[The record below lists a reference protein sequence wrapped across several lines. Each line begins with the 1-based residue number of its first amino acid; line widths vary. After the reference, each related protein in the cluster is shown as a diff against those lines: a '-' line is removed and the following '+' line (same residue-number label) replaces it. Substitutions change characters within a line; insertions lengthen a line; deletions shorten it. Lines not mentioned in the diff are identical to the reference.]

1 MRRKISQSIQ
11 IKTFLSM
18 LALLAV
24 CCIIIYGMVMIFLPR
39 NYRTELE
46 GQITSDF
53 YDLVEVLER
62 NGWEASSD
70 SLLEFSMTNNASVEV
85 NNAYGNNLFSVNFAN
100 MENLD
105 TSAPSISC
113 SATFQQGGQTYH
125 LFANAALV
133 AVAQSYDILLKLIPF
148 IAVVILLISVIG
160 AVVCSRYYSKPL
172 VSISNVAKR
181 MTTLDMTWKC
191 EVNRKDEIGVLA
203 ASLNEMSQR
212 LNDAMDSLKAAN
224 WKLQKDI
231 ERQREQEKQRVEFFT
246 AVSHELKTPI
256 AIIKGQLEGMIY
268 QVGEY
273 KDRDTYLRRC
283 MKTTNEM
290 EALVKEILSAARMG
304 GGDFHLERTD
314 LDISQMLRKGLPAVP
329 WPDGGQADRASHG
342 NPAGIPLPGRPA
354 AHGEGVYQC
363 NWKCRGLFAGGRGDY
378 CHPKGR
384 GVFRGEYRRPHCRGR
399 FGAYLHAIL
408 PGGQIPEPEQ
418 RRQRPRAVYHRDHS
432 GPPRNH
438 PQHGQ
443 HGKWREIYGVSV
455 VNGMKRGKAGFW

>member
-1 MRRKISQSIQ
+1 MRKRISESIQ
-11 IKTFLSM
+11 AKTFLSM
-18 LALLAV
+18 LALLV
-24 CCIIIYGMVMIFLPR
+24 ICCIIIYGMVMIFLPR
-39 NYRTELE
+39 NYHTELE
-46 GQITSDF
+46 GQVTSDL

-70 SLLEFSMTNNASVEV
+70 SLMEFSMTNNASVKI
-85 NNAYGNNLFSVNFAN
+85 NDDAGNNLFSVNFAD

-105 TSAPSISC
+105 TSAPSMSC

-133 AVAQSYDILLKLIPF
+133 AVAQSYDILLKLIPL
-148 IAVVILLISVIG
+148 IAVVILLISIIG

-212 LNDAMDSLKAAN
+212 LSDAMDSLKAAN

-231 ERQREQEKQRVEFFT
+231 EREREQEKQRVEFFT

-283 MKTTNEM
+283 LKTTNDM
-290 EALVKEILSAARMG
+290 ELLVKEILSAARMG
-304 GGDFHLERTD
+304 GSDFHLERTD
-314 LDISQMLRKGLPAVP
+314 LDISQMLRKVCQQFRGRMEDKQMELRMDIQPEYHYQGDRRLMEKVFTNVIGNAV
-329 WPDGGQADRASHG
+329 AYS
-342 NPAGIPLPGRPA
+342 PAGAVITVIQKD
-354 AHGEGVYQC
+354 EVFSVENTGVHIAEEDLERIFTPFYRVDKSR
-363 NWKCRGLFAGGRGDY
+363 NRNSGGSGLGLYITKTILD
-378 CHPKGR
+378 HHEIIHNMINTEN
-384 GVFRGEYRRPHCRGR
+384 GVKFTA
-399 FGAYLHAIL
+399 FL
-408 PGGQIPEPEQ
+408 
-418 RRQRPRAVYHRDHS
+418 
-432 GPPRNH
+432 
-438 PQHGQ
+438 
-443 HGKWREIYGVSV
+443 W
-455 VNGMKRGKAGFW
+455 

>member
-1 MRRKISQSIQ
+1 M
-11 IKTFLSM
+11 
-18 LALLAV
+18 A
-24 CCIIIYGMVMIFLPR
+24 
-39 NYRTELE
+39 
-46 GQITSDF
+46 
-53 YDLVEVLER
+53 VLER

-70 SLLEFSMTNNASVEV
+70 SLMEFSMRNNASVKV
-85 NNAYGNNLFSVNFAN
+85 NDNYGNNLFSVNFAD

-105 TSAPSISC
+105 TSAPSMSC

-125 LFANAALV
+125 VFANAALV

-203 ASLNEMSQR
+203 ASLNEMAEQ
-212 LNDAMDSLKAAN
+212 LNNALASLRSAN
-224 WKLQKDI
+224 WQLKKDI
-231 ERQREQEKQRVEFFT
+231 EREREQEKQRVEFFT

-283 MKTTNEM
+283 MKTTNDM

-304 GGDFHLERTD
+304 GSDFHLERTD
-314 LDISQMLRKGLPAVP
+314 LDISQMLRKVC
-329 WPDGGQADRASHG
+329 Q
-342 NPAGIPLPGRPA
+342 
-354 AHGEGVYQC
+354 Q
-363 NWKCRGLFAGGRGDY
+363 
-378 CHPKGR
+378 
-384 GVFRGEYRRPHCRGR
+384 FRGRMEDKQIELRMDIQPEYHYQGDRRLMEKVFTNVIGNAVTYSPV
-399 FGAYLHAIL
+399 GAVITVTQKDEVFSVENTGVHIAEEDLERIFTPFYRVDKSRNRNSGGSGLGLYITKTIL
-408 PGGQIPEPEQ
+408 
-418 RRQRPRAVYHRDHS
+418 DH
-432 GPPRNH
+432 H
-438 PQHGQ
+438 
-443 HGKWREIYGVSV
+443 EIIYNMVNTENGV
-455 VNGMKRGKAGFW
+455 KFTAFLW